1 MRCSRRL
8 TALLCAASVAAAP
21 ASALAQSA
29 GDEQYQDPF
38 ADDPA
43 QGQTQTTPESNLTQS
58 PQSGTPPAQTPPPAQ
73 TTPPSLQEAP
83 ATAADGA
90 RLADTGIDAR
100 LFLALGA
107 ALLLTGVGLRLR
119 TQPERF

>member
-1 MRCSRRL
+1 MRCSRSL
-8 TALLCAASVAAAP
+8 TALLCAASLAAAP

-43 QGQTQTTPESNLTQS
+43 QGQTQTSPESNLTQS
-58 PQSGTPPAQTPPPAQ
+58 PQSTAPQTRAQAPAQ
-73 TTPPSLQEAP
+73 TTTPSLQEAP
-83 ATAADGA
+83 ATAAPGA

-100 LFLALGA
+100 LFLGVGA

>member
-1 MRCSRRL
+1 MRCSRSL
-8 TALLCAASVAAAP
+8 TALLCAASLAAAP

-43 QGQTQTTPESNLTQS
+43 QGQTRTTPESNLTQA
-58 PQSGTPPAQTPPPAQ
+58 PQSGTPQAQAPAPAQ
-73 TTPPSLQEAP
+73 TTTPSLQEAP